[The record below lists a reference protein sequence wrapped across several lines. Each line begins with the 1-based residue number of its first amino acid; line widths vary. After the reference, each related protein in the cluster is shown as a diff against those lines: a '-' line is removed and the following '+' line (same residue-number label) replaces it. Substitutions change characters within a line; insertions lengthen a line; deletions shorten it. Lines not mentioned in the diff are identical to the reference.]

1 MHRIWNEYGYY
12 YLEYIHADFMYMIEE
27 FHVIGEEL
35 NKGANM
41 DSKKI
46 KQVIDQ
52 IHYFLDNVS

>member
-1 MHRIWNEYGYY
+1 
-12 YLEYIHADFMYMIEE
+12 MYMIEE

-35 NKGANM
+35 NKGVNM

-52 IHYFLDNVS
+52 IHYFLDNVSLLNSAKAVIIYLIEL